1 LPPRTLSLYISNES
15 KLKQSGNASWRRE
28 SLILFFILPFITT
41 FDRNKMFMAMNSILR
56 YGKTSCAELTITIS
70 VTSSTQ
76 AHTGFLDGR

>member
-1 LPPRTLSLYISNES
+1 LPQRTLSLYICNES
-15 KLKQSGNASWRRE
+15 KLKQSGNASWGRE
-28 SLILFFILPFITT
+28 TLILSFITT